1 MWGPWSASVRRRI
14 IERMF
19 ETARAEEIRQLQ
31 DRIRGMQRTRL
42 ADRTL
47 PTSQALAGVLPGGAL
62 AAGGSYVVEGSTAL
76 ALELLREPS
85 RAGAW
90 CAIVGV
96 PDLGV
101 EAAAAA
107 GIDLERLV
115 LVPHPAEQWFAVVSA
130 LVDAVAVVL
139 VQPPVRA
146 RVGEAAASRLA
157 ARLRQREGVLVSTRS
172 WPHAHARLAVTE
184 SDWAGIGAGF
194 GHLAARQ
201 VTVAS
206 SSPAWQGRTRSRR
219 LWLPDATGTVSPVVA
234 RSEEHVEGRLEEG
247 ALRALG

>member
-1 MWGPWSASVRRRI
+1 
-14 IERMF
+14 MF

-47 PTSQALAGVLPGGAL
+47 PTSPALAGVLPGGAL

-115 LVPHPAEQWFAVVSA
+115 LVPHPAEQCSPWCRHSSTPSRSCSCSPRRAPGSVRRPRAGLRRGCGSA
-130 LVDAVAVVL
+130 RGCSCR
-139 VQPPVRA
+139 P
-146 RVGEAAASRLA
+146 AA
-157 ARLRQREGVLVSTRS
+157 
-172 WPHAHARLAVTE
+172 
-184 SDWAGIGAGF
+184 
-194 GHLAARQ
+194 
-201 VTVAS
+201 
-206 SSPAWQGRTRSRR
+206 GRTR
-219 LWLPDATGTVSPVVA
+219 THVSP
-234 RSEEHVEGRLEEG
+234 
-247 ALRALG
+247 